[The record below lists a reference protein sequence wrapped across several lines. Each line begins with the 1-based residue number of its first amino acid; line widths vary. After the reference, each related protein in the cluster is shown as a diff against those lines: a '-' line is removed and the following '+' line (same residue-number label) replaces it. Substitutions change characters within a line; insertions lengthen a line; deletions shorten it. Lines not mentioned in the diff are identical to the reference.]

1 MVQLERGGQ
10 GARPLVPLLAVVV
23 AATCLAG
30 AVVLNDAFSAPVEL
44 KQSEQV
50 MKWMNTLKGAESFLD
65 DAKSGKL
72 PARALT
78 DGNQLHSVEHMLKKT
93 KEAVHREA
101 TRLHDLEPPKL
112 EMPYGAKKVA
122 LLMGQGEENKEG
134 GFQGLARN
142 DKRPGQVM
150 REVSDLVDQ
159 YKEEENAAA
168 KQLLRT
174 IASKIVESFDN
185 HGLSPAQIAREITDG
200 AEAGAAAQDAQ
211 QAESTGQGGQSLAE
225 QEMPPSG
232 VTSDTILG
240 QIGDTEG
247 VQDCTD
253 LPGLPKSSKF
263 CLEGRPYT
271 KLPGIDAAMTSG
283 DMRAKI
289 KELKLQA
296 KKNLGIPNAAKVDQ
310 EELAKLQ
317 DIVKSTK
324 KALNEQ
330 EGKLK
335 EIKDSK
341 HTAMQDLAAQKRIL
355 SMAKDA
361 RQQRLAWRSMDT
373 GMTQAYKDAGFK
385 LPLSAGIGK

>member
-1 MVQLERGGQ
+1 
-10 GARPLVPLLAVVV
+10 LLAVRVC
-23 AATCLAG
+23 ARS
-30 AVVLNDAFSAPVEL
+30 VL
-44 KQSEQV
+44 Q
-50 MKWMNTLKGAESFLD
+50 
-65 DAKSGKL
+65 
-72 PARALT
+72 
-78 DGNQLHSVEHMLKKT
+78 
-93 KEAVHREA
+93 
-101 TRLHDLEPPKL
+101 
-112 EMPYGAKKVA
+112 
-122 LLMGQGEENKEG
+122 
-134 GFQGLARN
+134 
-142 DKRPGQVM
+142 
-150 REVSDLVDQ
+150 
-159 YKEEENAAA
+159 
-168 KQLLRT
+168 
-174 IASKIVESFDN
+174 
-185 HGLSPAQIAREITDG
+185 ITDG
-200 AEAGAAAQDAQ
+200 ADAGAAAQ
-211 QAESTGQGGQSLAE
+211 QADSASEQGGQSLE
-225 QEMPPSG
+225 QQKTEMPTSG
-232 VTSDTILG
+232 ITSDTILG
-240 QIGDTEG
+240 QIGETEG

-271 KLPGIDAAMTSG
+271 KLPGIDAAMTTG

-324 KALNEQ
+324 KALSEQ
-330 EGKLK
+330 ESKLK

-385 LPLSAGIGK
+385 LPLSAGGAPAGR

>member
-1 MVQLERGGQ
+1 MN
-10 GARPLVPLLAVVV
+10 
-23 AATCLAG
+23 C
-30 AVVLNDAFSAPVEL
+30 
-44 KQSEQV
+44 EQ
-50 MKWMNTLKGAESFLD
+50 
-65 DAKSGKL
+65 
-72 PARALT
+72 
-78 DGNQLHSVEHMLKKT
+78 
-93 KEAVHREA
+93 
-101 TRLHDLEPPKL
+101 
-112 EMPYGAKKVA
+112 
-122 LLMGQGEENKEG
+122 
-134 GFQGLARN
+134 
-142 DKRPGQVM
+142 
-150 REVSDLVDQ
+150 
-159 YKEEENAAA
+159 
-168 KQLLRT
+168 
-174 IASKIVESFDN
+174 
-185 HGLSPAQIAREITDG
+185 ITDG

-211 QAESTGQGGQSLAE
+211 QAASAGQGGQSLAE
-225 QEMPPSG
+225 QEMPTSG

-271 KLPGIDAAMTSG
+271 KLPGIDSAMTSG

-355 SMAKDA
+355 SM
-361 RQQRLAWRSMDT
+361 
-373 GMTQAYKDAGFK
+373 
-385 LPLSAGIGK
+385 

>member
-1 MVQLERGGQ
+1 
-10 GARPLVPLLAVVV
+10 
-23 AATCLAG
+23 
-30 AVVLNDAFSAPVEL
+30 
-44 KQSEQV
+44 
-50 MKWMNTLKGAESFLD
+50 
-65 DAKSGKL
+65 
-72 PARALT
+72 
-78 DGNQLHSVEHMLKKT
+78 
-93 KEAVHREA
+93 
-101 TRLHDLEPPKL
+101 
-112 EMPYGAKKVA
+112 
-122 LLMGQGEENKEG
+122 
-134 GFQGLARN
+134 
-142 DKRPGQVM
+142 M

-159 YKEEENAAA
+159 YKEEEDAAA
-168 KQLLRT
+168 KELLRT

-185 HGLSPAQIAREITDG
+185 HGLSAAQIARQVRCTCTHHACNPLPAQSGSVTCSALRVQIVNDVARLREQITVG
-200 AEAGAAAQDAQ
+200 AEAGEAAQKASVGETL
-211 QAESTGQGGQSLAE
+211 ASKLARFTPGGGGQSQQEQQQEGGLAV
-225 QEMPPSG
+225 SG

-240 QIGDTEG
+240 NIGETEG

-283 DMRAKI
+283 DMRQKI

-296 KKNLGIPNAAKVDQ
+296 KQNLGIPNAAKVDQ

-317 DIVKSTK
+317 DIVKTTK

-330 EGKLK
+330 EAKLK

-361 RQQRLAWRSMDT
+361 RQQRLAWRAMDT
-373 GMTQAYKDAGFK
+373 GMSQAYKDAGFK
-385 LPLSAGIGK
+385 LPLSAGGAPS

>member
-1 MVQLERGGQ
+1 MASGG
-10 GARPLVPLLAVVV
+10 GA
-23 AATCLAG
+23 
-30 AVVLNDAFSAPVEL
+30 
-44 KQSEQV
+44 
-50 MKWMNTLKGAESFLD
+50 
-65 DAKSGKL
+65 
-72 PARALT
+72 
-78 DGNQLHSVEHMLKKT
+78 
-93 KEAVHREA
+93 
-101 TRLHDLEPPKL
+101 
-112 EMPYGAKKVA
+112 
-122 LLMGQGEENKEG
+122 
-134 GFQGLARN
+134 
-142 DKRPGQVM
+142 
-150 REVSDLVDQ
+150 
-159 YKEEENAAA
+159 
-168 KQLLRT
+168 
-174 IASKIVESFDN
+174 
-185 HGLSPAQIAREITDG
+185 
-200 AEAGAAAQDAQ
+200 
-211 QAESTGQGGQSLAE
+211 QSLQQE
-225 QEMPPSG
+225 EMPPSG
-232 VTSDTILG
+232 VTSNTILG
-240 QIGDTEG
+240 NIGETEG

-271 KLPGIDAAMTSG
+271 KLPGIDSAMTTG

-361 RQQRLAWRSMDT
+361 RQQRLAWRAMDT
-373 GMTQAYKDAGFK
+373 GMSQAYHDAGFK
-385 LPLSAGIGK
+385 LPLSAGGAPST

>member
-1 MVQLERGGQ
+1 
-10 GARPLVPLLAVVV
+10 
-23 AATCLAG
+23 
-30 AVVLNDAFSAPVEL
+30 
-44 KQSEQV
+44 
-50 MKWMNTLKGAESFLD
+50 
-65 DAKSGKL
+65 
-72 PARALT
+72 
-78 DGNQLHSVEHMLKKT
+78 
-93 KEAVHREA
+93 
-101 TRLHDLEPPKL
+101 
-112 EMPYGAKKVA
+112 VA
-122 LLMGQGEENKEG
+122 LMMGPGEENKEG
-134 GFQGLARN
+134 GFQGLARR
-142 DKRPGQVM
+142 DARPGQVM

-159 YKEEENAAA
+159 YKTEEDAAA

-200 AEAGAAAQDAQ
+200 AEAGAAAQ
-211 QAESTGQGGQSLAE
+211 QADRASEQGGQSLE
-225 QEMPPSG
+225 QQTEMPTSG
-232 VTSDTILG
+232 ITSDTILG
-240 QIGDTEG
+240 QIGETEG

-253 LPGLPKSSKF
+253 VPGLPKSSKF

-271 KLPGIDAAMTSG
+271 KLPGIDAAMTTG
-283 DMRAKI
+283 DMRSKI

-324 KALNEQ
+324 KALSEQ

-385 LPLSAGIGK
+385 LPLSAGGAPARR

>member
-1 MVQLERGGQ
+1 VRVC
-10 GARPLVPLLAVVV
+10 ARS
-23 AATCLAG
+23 
-30 AVVLNDAFSAPVEL
+30 VL
-44 KQSEQV
+44 Q
-50 MKWMNTLKGAESFLD
+50 
-65 DAKSGKL
+65 
-72 PARALT
+72 
-78 DGNQLHSVEHMLKKT
+78 
-93 KEAVHREA
+93 
-101 TRLHDLEPPKL
+101 
-112 EMPYGAKKVA
+112 
-122 LLMGQGEENKEG
+122 
-134 GFQGLARN
+134 
-142 DKRPGQVM
+142 
-150 REVSDLVDQ
+150 
-159 YKEEENAAA
+159 
-168 KQLLRT
+168 
-174 IASKIVESFDN
+174 
-185 HGLSPAQIAREITDG
+185 ITDG
-200 AEAGAAAQDAQ
+200 ADAGAAAQ
-211 QAESTGQGGQSLAE
+211 QAESASEQGGQSLE
-225 QEMPPSG
+225 QQKTEMPTSG
-232 VTSDTILG
+232 ITSDTILG
-240 QIGDTEG
+240 QIGETEG

-271 KLPGIDAAMTSG
+271 KLPGIDAAMTTG

-324 KALNEQ
+324 KALSEQ
-330 EGKLK
+330 ESKLK

-385 LPLSAGIGK
+385 LPLSAGGAPAGR